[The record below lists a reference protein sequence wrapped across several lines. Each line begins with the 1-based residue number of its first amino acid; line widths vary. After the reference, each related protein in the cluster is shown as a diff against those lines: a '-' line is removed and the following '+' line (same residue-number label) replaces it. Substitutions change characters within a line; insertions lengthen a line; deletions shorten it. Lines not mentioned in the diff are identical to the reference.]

1 MMYLLQ
7 LMLLC
12 VSLSHVSLYLNAL
25 DVHASAHAKVPLI
38 IGLKGVYDNDL
49 KEVGRLIEKDLMFSG
64 QFAITVQSF
73 DHTLSKSTIKALF
86 KNSYPIAVFL
96 NYTDDTHTA
105 IEWRVYDTMHAQMIA
120 GKKYTKRGTIN
131 TGWAHNI
138 ADTLW
143 PILTGQLGFFST
155 KIAYCKAIP
164 NNKGASMKHIC
175 IADYDGS
182 HEQVLVNTP
191 TVNIMPRWNK
201 DTNKPLLFYSEYTNE
216 NVRMVMTD
224 MQGKRHIA
232 ANHDGINMLA
242 SFSDDGK
249 KVVHCASHDNGTCQ
263 LYYQDKDVL
272 KRLAYTDVKTNKTL
286 MDGNNI
292 SPCLSKDGAMIYF
305 CSDFLT
311 GHPQIYSY
319 HLKEETLTPITSGG
333 YCASPSY
340 CARTNKLAYTKKIQG
355 VMQLCAYDIAN
366 KKHVQL
372 THDTSNKDECSWSP
386 CGNYLLVAM
395 EQLGLNRIAMF
406 NIPTHTFHYLTAAC
420 EQCDYPAWSQTYA
433 TYPRALTA

>member
-1 MMYLLQ
+1 MIYLLQ
-7 LMLLC
+7 LLILC
-12 VSLSHVSLYLNAL
+12 VSLPSFSFYLKAL
-25 DVHASAHAKVPLI
+25 DVHASTHAKVPLL
-38 IGLKGVYDNDL
+38 IGIKGAYDTDL
-49 KEVGRLIEKDLMFSG
+49 TEVGRLIEKDLTFSG
-64 QFAITVQSF
+64 QFAITVQNF
-73 DHTLSKSTIKALF
+73 DNTLTKSTIKTLF
-86 KNSYPIAVFL
+86 KKAYPIAVFL
-96 NYTDDTHTA
+96 NYTDDARNA

-120 GKKYTKRGTIN
+120 GKKYTKRGNIN
-131 TGWAHNI
+131 VGWAHNI

-143 PILTGQLGFFST
+143 PVLTGQLGFFST

-164 NNKGASMKHIC
+164 NNKGTSMKHIC
-175 IADYDGS
+175 IADYDGNN
-182 HEQVLVNTP
+182 EQVLVNTP

-201 DTNKPLLFYSEYTNE
+201 DTHKPLLFYSEYTNE

-224 MQGKRHIA
+224 MKGNRHIA

-263 LYYQDKDVL
+263 LYYQDKKNI
-272 KRLAYTDVKTNKTL
+272 KRITYTDPKTNNTL

-292 SPCLSKDGAMIYF
+292 SPCLSKDGTTVYF

-319 HLKEETLTPITSGG
+319 HLQEERLEPITTGG
-333 YCASPSY
+333 YCACPTY
-340 CARTNKLAYTKKIQG
+340 CPRTNTLAYTKRING
-355 VMQLCAYDIAN
+355 VMQLCLYDIAH

-372 THDTSNKDECSWSP
+372 THDASNKDECSWSP

-395 EQLGLNRIAMF
+395 EQAGQNRIAMY
-406 NIPTHTFHYLTAAC
+406 NLPTHAFHYVTAAC
-420 EQCDYPAWSQTYA
+420 VQCDYPAWSQTYA
-433 TYPRALTA
+433 TYPMVHTT